1 MRAAS
6 GWVTTFPEAL
16 ATDAILITH
25 PHYDHDGGEFIGR
38 RVPWTPEVR
47 VLHDPGGY
55 TVGDFHITGL
65 RGKHADPWG
74 KEFGQKNTIWRVE
87 VSELRIAHLGDN
99 GPLTESN
106 VQELGRV
113 DILMMPID
121 AREHILKHS
130 EVQAIRRTAQPRVL
144 IPMHYRHREGPTIS
158 TSGSQPRSRCCSTCG
173 WSSSGS
179 SLSL

>member
-47 VLHDPGGY
+47 VLRDPGGY

-130 EVQAIRRTAQPRVL
+130 EVQAIRRT
-144 IPMHYRHREGPTIS
+144 
-158 TSGSQPRSRCCSTCG
+158 RSEEHTFELQSHSDLVCRLLLEKKKKKKNNITERQ
-173 WSSSGS
+173 
-179 SLSL
+179 